1 MVSLVSQYAVFLIS
15 SASVSLINGL
25 YILRHRLGLRAKVGS
40 ILIFSGVLWSFGYG
54 LELILVDFQTKILL
68 NKIQYI
74 SIVTLGPTMLIY
86 TMIST
91 GRENWANLRN
101 AVLLFVVPA
110 ASLLLIFTNE
120 RHGLIWPQITLTGS
134 YPSIL
139 LENFGKAYGLI
150 SGYNYLTLL
159 AGCLLSA
166 QILIRARHLYSRQG
180 TVLLVG
186 MIIPWVWSNVT
197 MFKLYSFDIDIT
209 PIMFNFMCIVVTIIN
224 PTRLHLS
231 DIVPLAREVI
241 LERMS
246 DGVIVLDEMDRV
258 IDLNPSA
265 QRLIGLPR
273 DGIIG
278 GVLGEVW
285 DTWHKYR
292 SSNDEWERDELV
304 LVEGEDVRIFDTN
317 VSPIVDWRGRV
328 HSRVVVLHDITPYKE
343 TEEELR
349 SYSEQLELLVEEKT
363 RRLREAERLAAIGE
377 LAAMVGHDLRNP
389 LTSISG
395 ATYYLRRRMGDS
407 PDEKINQMLE
417 IIEDGIGYSDK
428 IIRDLLDYSREIRL
442 ETCVTSPKFLVRD
455 ALSLV
460 QVPENIVLTDQ
471 TEEQPQMWVDAQK
484 MRRVFVNI
492 VTNALDAMPEGGSLT
507 IKSRS
512 DAGKVE
518 ISFEDTGRGIP
529 DELREKIWK
538 PLFTTKARGMGFGLA
553 ICRRI
558 VEAHGGTITL
568 RSSEGEGSTFTV
580 ALPTRYTEEKN
591 PTIDAPEALIE
602 GT

>member
-25 YILRHRLGLRAKVGS
+25 YILRHRQGLRAKIGS

-54 LELILVDFQTKILL
+54 LELILLDFQTKIML

-86 TMIST
+86 TSIST
-91 GRENWANLRN
+91 GRENWVNLRN
-101 AVLLFVVPA
+101 AVLLYVVPA

-120 RHGLIWPQITLTGS
+120 RHGLIWPQITITGS

-139 LENFGKAYGLI
+139 LENLGKAYWLI
-150 SGYNYLTLL
+150 SGYNYVTLL

-186 MIIPWVWSNVT
+186 MTIPWVWSNVT

-209 PIMFNFMCIVVTIIN
+209 PIMFNFMCIIVTIIN
-224 PTRLHLS
+224 PVRLHLS

-246 DGVIVLDEMDRV
+246 DGVIVLDERDRV

-285 DTWHKYR
+285 SSWHKHQLG
-292 SSNDEWERDELV
+292 NDVEWERDKLV
-304 LVEGEDVRIFDTN
+304 LMEGDDMRIFDAN

-492 VTNALDAMPEGGSLT
+492 VTNAIDAMPEGGSLT

-518 ISFEDTGRGIP
+518 ISFEDTGREYQMSYVRRSGSP
-529 DELREKIWK
+529 YSLPR
-538 PLFTTKARGMGFGLA
+538 RGGWVSAWPSAGA
-553 ICRRI
+553 
-558 VEAHGGTITL
+558 
-568 RSSEGEGSTFTV
+568 
-580 ALPTRYTEEKN
+580 
-591 PTIDAPEALIE
+591 
-602 GT
+602 